1 MKKLILVLLFLSFST
16 EGFAQFFK
24 DNKNITRYD
33 GYFTFYYDES
43 NDKIFLEIE
52 NLDKEFLYVNALSEG
67 IGSNDIGLDRGQLGN
82 TRVVKFIKAG
92 NKLLLIQPNQYYR
105 AITNNIE
112 EKKSVEQAFAKSS
125 DVLSTLSKPL
135 SGKEVKE
142 YRLLMTN
149 VVMSPSWIQILVG
162 GILSLFGGEINV
174 FTKVVD
180 WSRREAQ
187 QRLREQAAA
196 SGYDEVINVRM
207 ETTTLS
213 KIRGG
218 KDKTTGIE
226 VLAYGTGIKY

>member
-1 MKKLILVLLFLSFST
+1 MRKPVEQTQSSTFVLQHHPLQVGQLNYSLMGQPSSSNEVIRLVV
-16 EGFAQFFK
+16 
-24 DNKNITRYD
+24 
-33 GYFTFYYDES
+33 
-43 NDKIFLEIE
+43 
-52 NLDKEFLYVNALSEG
+52 LYVVLSLLIPLLPWLVSG
-67 IGSNDIGLDRGQLGN
+67 IGTAVYQP
-82 TRVVKFIKAG
+82 KK
-92 NKLLLIQPNQYYR
+92 KKELLQR
-105 AITNNIE
+105 
-112 EKKSVEQAFAKSS
+112 EQAFAKSS
-125 DVLSTLSKPL
+125 DVLSTLRKPL

-142 YRLLMTN
+142 YRFLMTN

>member
-1 MKKLILVLLFLSFST
+1 MRKPVEQTQLSTFGLQRHQLQVGRLNYSLMEPPSSSNEVIHLLALLYALSSLLLFLVPWLIS
-16 EGFAQFFK
+16 
-24 DNKNITRYD
+24 
-33 GYFTFYYDES
+33 
-43 NDKIFLEIE
+43 
-52 NLDKEFLYVNALSEG
+52 G
-67 IGSNDIGLDRGQLGN
+67 IGTAVYQP
-82 TRVVKFIKAG
+82 KK
-92 NKLLLIQPNQYYR
+92 KKELLQR
-105 AITNNIE
+105 
-112 EKKSVEQAFAKSS
+112 EQASAKTS
-125 DVLSTLSKPL
+125 DVLSTLRKPL

-142 YRLLMTN
+142 YQLLMTN

>member
-1 MKKLILVLLFLSFST
+1 MEQTQLLTFDLQHHPLQVGRLNYSLMERLSSSNEVIRLFAIFIALSIVSPLLFWVIS
-16 EGFAQFFK
+16 
-24 DNKNITRYD
+24 
-33 GYFTFYYDES
+33 
-43 NDKIFLEIE
+43 
-52 NLDKEFLYVNALSEG
+52 G
-67 IGSNDIGLDRGQLGN
+67 IGTAVYQP
-82 TRVVKFIKAG
+82 KK
-92 NKLLLIQPNQYYR
+92 KQELLQR
-105 AITNNIE
+105 
-112 EKKSVEQAFAKSS
+112 EQAFAKTS

-142 YRLLMTN
+142 YQVLMTN

-196 SGYDEVINVRM
+196 GGYDEVVNVRM

>member
-1 MKKLILVLLFLSFST
+1 MRKPVEQTQLSTFGLQRHQLQVGQLNYSLMEQPSSSNEVIHLLALLYALSSLLLFLVPWMIS
-16 EGFAQFFK
+16 
-24 DNKNITRYD
+24 
-33 GYFTFYYDES
+33 
-43 NDKIFLEIE
+43 
-52 NLDKEFLYVNALSEG
+52 G
-67 IGSNDIGLDRGQLGN
+67 IGTAVYQP
-82 TRVVKFIKAG
+82 KK
-92 NKLLLIQPNQYYR
+92 KKELLQR
-105 AITNNIE
+105 
-112 EKKSVEQAFAKSS
+112 EQASAKTS
-125 DVLSTLSKPL
+125 DVLSTLRKPL

-142 YRLLMTN
+142 YQLLMTN

>member
-1 MKKLILVLLFLSFST
+1 
-16 EGFAQFFK
+16 
-24 DNKNITRYD
+24 
-33 GYFTFYYDES
+33 
-43 NDKIFLEIE
+43 
-52 NLDKEFLYVNALSEG
+52 
-67 IGSNDIGLDRGQLGN
+67 
-82 TRVVKFIKAG
+82 
-92 NKLLLIQPNQYYR
+92 
-105 AITNNIE
+105 
-112 EKKSVEQAFAKSS
+112 
-125 DVLSTLSKPL
+125 
-135 SGKEVKE
+135 VKE
-142 YRLLMTN
+142 YQVLMTN

>member
-1 MKKLILVLLFLSFST
+1 MERLSSSNEVIRLFAIFIALSIVSPLLFWVIS
-16 EGFAQFFK
+16 
-24 DNKNITRYD
+24 
-33 GYFTFYYDES
+33 
-43 NDKIFLEIE
+43 
-52 NLDKEFLYVNALSEG
+52 G
-67 IGSNDIGLDRGQLGN
+67 IGTAVYQP
-82 TRVVKFIKAG
+82 KK
-92 NKLLLIQPNQYYR
+92 KQELLQR
-105 AITNNIE
+105 
-112 EKKSVEQAFAKSS
+112 EQAFAKTS

-135 SGKEVKE
+135 SGKEVE
-142 YRLLMTN
+142 YQVLMTN

-196 SGYDEVINVRM
+196 GGYDEVVNVRM

>member
-1 MKKLILVLLFLSFST
+1 MARPSSSNEVIHLVLVVIISLLVPLIPWVIS
-16 EGFAQFFK
+16 
-24 DNKNITRYD
+24 
-33 GYFTFYYDES
+33 
-43 NDKIFLEIE
+43 
-52 NLDKEFLYVNALSEG
+52 G
-67 IGSNDIGLDRGQLGN
+67 IGTAVYQP
-82 TRVVKFIKAG
+82 KK
-92 NKLLLIQPNQYYR
+92 KQELLQR
-105 AITNNIE
+105 
-112 EKKSVEQAFAKSS
+112 EQAFAKTS
-125 DVLSTLSKPL
+125 DVLSTLRKPL

-142 YRLLMTN
+142 YQLLMTN

-162 GILSLFGGEINV
+162 WFLSLFGGEINV

-196 SGYDEVINVRM
+196 SGYDEVINVRL

-213 KIRGG
+213 KLKGG

>member
-1 MKKLILVLLFLSFST
+1 MRKPVEQTQLSTFDLQHHPLQVGQLNYSHMERLSSSNEVIRLFVLIVLSLLVPLLPWLVS
-16 EGFAQFFK
+16 
-24 DNKNITRYD
+24 
-33 GYFTFYYDES
+33 
-43 NDKIFLEIE
+43 
-52 NLDKEFLYVNALSEG
+52 G
-67 IGSNDIGLDRGQLGN
+67 IGTAVYQP
-82 TRVVKFIKAG
+82 KK
-92 NKLLLIQPNQYYR
+92 KQELLQR
-105 AITNNIE
+105 
-112 EKKSVEQAFAKSS
+112 EQAFAKTS

-142 YRLLMTN
+142 YQVLMTN